1 MTQLPLPLA
10 YTRSKDEADFFV
22 SDCNSKAVSWIDHF
36 PEWGHHTTLLLG
48 PEGSGKSHLA
58 AIFKSRH
65 GALVDI
71 FDEPIRHVDEVSLF
85 HRYNAA
91 KEAGRG
97 LLIVQRDLPDSVEL
111 ADLASRLANAPVVR
125 IEAPDDDVL
134 GAVMIKAAR
143 DRGLNLP
150 PDLVRYALIRL
161 ERQFAAVHAF
171 VAQLDAA
178 SLVQRR
184 EMTVALASKILMEPS
199 RS

>member
-10 YTRSKDEADFFV
+10 YTRSKDEADFFL
-22 SDCNSKAVSWIDHF
+22 SDCNSKAVAWIDHF
-36 PEWGHHTTLLLG
+36 PQWGHHATLLLG

-65 GALVDI
+65 GAVVDV
-71 FDEPIRHVDEVSLF
+71 FDQPIRRDDEVALF

-97 LLIVQRDLPDSVEL
+97 LLIVQRDAPTSVAL

-125 IEAPDDDVL
+125 IEAPDDAVL

-143 DRGLNLP
+143 DCGLNLP
-150 PDLVRYALIRL
+150 PDLVSYALIRL
-161 ERQFAAVHAF
+161 ERQFAAIHAF
-171 VAQLDAA
+171 IARLDAA
-178 SLVQRR
+178 SLAQRR
-184 EMTVALASKILMEPS
+184 EITVALASKVLMEPD